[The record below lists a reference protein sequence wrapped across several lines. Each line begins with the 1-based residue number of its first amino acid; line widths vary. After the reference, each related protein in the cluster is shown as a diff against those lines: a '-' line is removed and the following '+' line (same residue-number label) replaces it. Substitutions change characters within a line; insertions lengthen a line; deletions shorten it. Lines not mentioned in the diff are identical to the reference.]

1 MNLESFIKH
10 VSEEHLIAEGQRV
23 LLAVSGGRDSVTLL
37 DLMSRA
43 GYDVGVAHCNF
54 HLRPGDCDRDE
65 AFVRKLAKERSV
77 ECYVAQFDTE
87 KYAKE
92 HGYSI
97 EEAARELRYGF
108 FEKVRALEGYD
119 LIATAHHRDDAVE
132 TFFINLLR
140 GTGIGGLHGIKARN
154 GYIVRPLLAFGRD
167 EIDSY
172 VAEQGLPYVEDYTNS
187 EVLYLRNKIRL
198 QLLPMLREMA
208 PSFDSI
214 MESNM
219 QHLADA
225 DSVYR
230 RWMEE
235 QRMRIMPEADKI
247 DIKELR
253 RYEPVET
260 ILFELLRPYNFNG
273 TVVSQ
278 IASSLDSQ
286 SGKQFFSPSHRLVK
300 DRGKLIITKREAV
313 RRSKKEKEYL
323 IGEDC
328 NTHGLPVLMHMHV
341 QPNSGEM
348 RRLNRNE
355 AWFDREGL
363 HFPLVLRQWR
373 DGDRFRPFGM
383 RGTRLVSDLLSD
395 QKVSIDKKE
404 RVWLLCDGDEEG
416 TILWVVGLRAA
427 NRAVVSESTKD
438 IVKFRVVI
446 IK

>member
-1 MNLESFIKH
+1 MNLESFITR

-65 AFVRKLAKERSV
+65 AFVRKLAKERGV
-77 ECYVAQFDTE
+77 ECHVAQFDTE

-92 HGYSI
+92 QGYSI

-108 FEKVRALEGYD
+108 FEKVRASEGYD

-140 GTGIGGLHGIKARN
+140 GTGIGGLHGIKAHN

-172 VAEQGLPYVEDYTNS
+172 VAEQGLSYVEDYTNS

-198 QLLPMLREMA
+198 HLLPMLREMA

-235 QRMRIMPEADKI
+235 QRMRIMLEADKI

-427 NRAVVSESTKD
+427 NRAIVSEYTKE
-438 IVKFRVVI
+438 IVKFRVTVI
-446 IK
+446 K

>member
-1 MNLESFIKH
+1 MNLESFIRH
-10 VSEEHLIAEGQRV
+10 LGEEHLVAEGQRV

-37 DLMSRA
+37 DLMCRA

-65 AFVRKLAKERSV
+65 AFVRGLASERGV

-87 KYAKE
+87 LYAKE

-97 EEAARELRYGF
+97 EEAARKLRYGF
-108 FEKVRALEGYD
+108 FEKVRASEDYD
-119 LIATAHHRDDAVE
+119 LIATAHHRDDAME

-154 GYIVRPLLAFGRD
+154 GFVVRPLLAFGRD

-172 VAEQGLPYVEDYTNS
+172 VDEHGLEYVEDYTNA
-187 EVLYLRNKIRL
+187 EVWFLRNRIRL
-198 QLLPMLREMA
+198 QLLPLLRDMS

-219 QHLADA
+219 RHLADA
-225 DSVYR
+225 DGVYR

-235 QRMRIMPEADKI
+235 QRQRIMPDVGII
-247 DIKELR
+247 DIEELR
-253 RYEPVET
+253 RYEPVES
-260 ILFELLRPYNFNG
+260 ILFELLRPYHFNSA
-273 TVVSQ
+273 VVSQ
-278 IASSLDSQ
+278 IAASLDSQ
-286 SGKQFFSPSHRLVK
+286 SGKQFFSPTDRLVK
-300 DRGKLIITKREAV
+300 DREKLIITKRDAV
-313 RRSKKEKEYL
+313 RGGGKGKEYI

-328 NTHGLPVLMHMHV
+328 NTKGLPITLNISVE
-341 QPNSGEM
+341 PNTGDIG
-348 RRLNRNE
+348 RLKRNE
-355 AWFDREGL
+355 AWFDRDRL
-363 HFPLVLRQWR
+363 HFPLLLRQWR

-395 QKVSIDKKE
+395 QKISINKKE
-404 RVWLLCDGDEEG
+404 NVWLLCDGDEEG

-427 NRAVVSESTKD
+427 NYAIVSKSTKE
-438 IVKFRVVI
+438 I
-446 IK
+446 IKIKYCNGG